1 MYEVRQSTSNVVVKL
16 TRMVMLLYPN
26 IAHSFM
32 SDETTCE
39 TRLMNIISL
48 KTEQFSLTEK
58 FISFYTLVDRIQKCK
73 VKRRQ

>member
-1 MYEVRQSTSNVVVKL
+1 MYEVRQSTSNVVKL
-16 TRMVMLLYPN
+16 TQMVVLLYLDM
-26 IAHSFM
+26 AHSFM

-39 TRLMNIISL
+39 TRLMDIIYL

>member
-26 IAHSFM
+26 IAHSFK

-39 TRLMNIISL
+39 TRLMNIIYL

-58 FISFYTLVDRIQKCK
+58 FISFYTLMDRIQKCK